1 MMYFLSK
8 TVGRLF
14 EPIGFIWAVLLV
26 ACYQAIRRKDKRQA
40 LFTGSLALGISI
52 VGGTKLPAYLLFS
65 LERPYV
71 VEDLKAIPKCDAVV
85 VLGGGHSHV

>member
-26 ACYQAIRRKDKRQA
+26 ACYRAIRRKDKRQA
-40 LFTGSLALGISI
+40 LFTGGLALGISI
-52 VGGTKLPAYLLFS
+52 VGGTNLPAFLLS
-65 LERPYV
+65 TP
-71 VEDLKAIPKCDAVV
+71 A
-85 VLGGGHSHV
+85 